1 MHLRSVSRLNF
12 ENVQDSPHFLG
23 FILLHFYCFSQ
34 NVCHDQHTSFK
45 ALSANSRPKQKTF
58 YIMLRFCLF
67 GYYAVWHLLCQSAA
81 IKAYFYQVYWFHLTA
96 VF

>member
-12 ENVQDSPHFLG
+12 ENVQDPPHFLG

-34 NVCHDQHTSFK
+34 NVCHHQHTSFK

-67 GYYAVWHLLCQSAA
+67 GYYAA